1 LKELYGIDYEETFAP
16 VTKLTSL
23 RIFLSILVII
33 IAFLNAALPE
43 TIFIDIPFGVDIEQE
58 LSYLPLSHRLNTIYK
73 NKPNKI
79 KYK

>member
-1 LKELYGIDYEETFAP
+1 MKELYGIDYEETFAP

-43 TIFIDIPFGVDIEQE
+43 TIFIDIPFGDDIEQE
-58 LSYLPLSHRLNTIYK
+58 LSYLLLTFIPQT
-73 NKPNKI
+73 
-79 KYK
+79 KYYI

>member
-1 LKELYGIDYEETFAP
+1 M
-16 VTKLTSL
+16 SL
-23 RIFLSILVII
+23 RIFLCMAVQFNMTKIELDVVI

-43 TIFIDIPFGVDIEQE
+43 TIFIDIPFGDDIEQE